1 MPLGENAVYLLRR
14 RRRLSRGEDDSSASR
29 SHRRGVAMTSEFSVT
44 TEELWLVDEE
54 AFYALGGSELHFGNV
69 DGHCCCLTVSGT
81 ADAVRAI
88 ALGIRCHH
96 TASI

>member
-1 MPLGENAVYLLRR
+1 
-14 RRRLSRGEDDSSASR
+14 
-29 SHRRGVAMTSEFSVT
+29 MTSEFSVT

-54 AFYALGGSELHFGNV
+54 AFYALGGWELHFGNV
-69 DGHCCCLTVSGT
+69 EGRCWCLTVSGP

-96 TASI
+96 TAAP